1 MPKSVVLPGAAVALA
16 AAIVLL
22 PLRGQGAVVETA
34 QPFVNIVDLDI
45 SPALMTKF
53 LAALRDDGAGT
64 IKEAGAQE
72 FDATVSQKNKS
83 HVFIFEVYSNSDAW
97 DIHQKSATYT
107 KFIGITMAM
116 IKTYNIRAFTS
127 AAINR
132 NPAAQ
137 PQTDPLFVNMTELDI
152 APDLVDKFMDAATAD
167 AKASMQDPGC
177 REFNIAVSQT
187 NPQHVLFFE
196 VYDNAAAL
204 DAHQATDHYKAY
216 QAATKS
222 IVNQSTT
229 LPLSSVAVLT
239 KGQ

>member
-1 MPKSVVLPGAAVALA
+1 MLKSVVLPAAAVALA
-16 AAIVLL
+16 AATVLL
-22 PLRGQGAVVETA
+22 PLRGQEAVAETA
-34 QPFVNIVDLDI
+34 PLFVNIVDLDI
-45 SPALMTKF
+45 SPASMTRF

-72 FDATVSQKNKS
+72 FDATVGQKDRG
-83 HVFIFEVYSNSDAW
+83 HVFVFEVYNDSAAW
-97 DIHQKSATYT
+97 DAHQKSLTYA

-116 IKTYNIRAFTS
+116 IKTYNIRAFAS

-132 NPAAQ
+132 NPASQ
-137 PQTDPLFVNMTELDI
+137 PQTDPLFINVTELDI
-152 APDLVDKFMDAATAD
+152 APNQVDKFKEVAIAD
-167 AKASMQDPGC
+167 ATASMQDPGC
-177 REFNIAVSQT
+177 REFNIATSQT

-216 QAATKS
+216 QAATKGL
-222 IVNQSTT
+222 VNKSATM
-229 LPLSSVAVLT
+229 PLSSVAMLT